1 MLQRISKRWTGFCIV
16 AAPGPSLT
24 EDVAQACKGFPVVAV
39 NDAWR
44 RIPWAEVLYACDRSW
59 WDYHQGCPGFV
70 GEKWSSHGNAMH
82 DNKLDVAE
90 RFGINLVA
98 GKDEEG
104 FSLDP
109 ALIHYGSNSGFQAVN
124 VALHLLGRPRRGRIA
139 LVGFDMR
146 MVDGKRHFF
155 GEHPPG
161 LRQTQDG
168 YQKWPLKFARAAE
181 MLPFGIEIVNCT
193 PGSALTCFKAMD
205 LRDALP
211 AVAER

>member
-1 MLQRISKRWTGFCIV
+1 MLRRIDKRWTGFCIV
-16 AAPGPSLT
+16 AAPGPSLS
-24 EDVAQACKGFPVVAV
+24 EEIAQACKGFPVVAV

-44 RIPWAEVLYACDRSW
+44 RIPSAKVLYACDASW
-59 WDYHQGCPGFV
+59 WDHHKGCLEFA

-82 DNKLDVAE
+82 NNKHDVAR
-90 RFGINLVA
+90 RFGLNLVA

-109 ALIHYGSNSGFQAVN
+109 ALIHYGDNSGFQAVN
-124 VALHLLGRPRRGRIA
+124 VAMHLLGRPRCGRIV

-146 MVDGKRHFF
+146 MVDGRRHFF
-155 GEHPPG
+155 GEHPPC

-168 YQKWPLKFARAAE
+168 YQKWPNKFARAAE
-181 MLPFGIEIVNCT
+181 MLPFGIEIINCT
-193 PGSALTCFKAMD
+193 PGSALTCFKTMD

-211 AVAER
+211 LAAER